1 MLKKLLAKIFAVL
14 VTGLSVGEMMHRDYL
29 MWHLRGRDL
38 YLASKVIFFDKHIA
52 VLQPW
57 LVTVIVMTFLVGI
70 CVALYEIIQL
80 LVYKA
85 FISSSKI

>member
-1 MLKKLLAKIFAVL
+1 MLKKILAKVSALL
-14 VTGLSVGEMMHRDYL
+14 VTGLSLGEMMHRDYL

-38 YLASKVIFFDKHIA
+38 YLASKLTFFDKHIA
-52 VLQPW
+52 VVQPW

-70 CVALYEIIQL
+70 CVALYETIQL

-85 FISSSKI
+85 FMSSSQI